1 MAAIS
6 EIQRYADIAPSG
18 IPHKAMFDVLFHGFT
33 IPKVHKLY
41 FYNAVND
48 RIKRNN
54 S

>member
-33 IPKVHKLY
+33 IPKVHTVY
-41 FYNAVND
+41 FYKVVGG
-48 RIKRNN
+48 R
-54 S
+54 